1 MRTDDMVREALA
13 DLAPTAPADN
23 TALAGV
29 HRAIGRRRRR
39 QHVAQAV
46 AAVALAATAVGTGAL
61 LLRAEDNKVQ
71 TGSGGDGRPA
81 TTEPTTATTPTTGTP
96 KPGEG
101 DRTQFGPVSFVLPQG
116 WEATPSQKLT
126 DPETGAQGD
135 FICIAPTDDTGP
147 VWEDCSGLL
156 IYRGDYIPGSE
167 TRPYE
172 PHTAAAWSHSFDVP
186 SCPFEPPAF
195 GPDFDGV
202 DTSGALIEQSFRPVG
217 DKSAYYDR
225 WQANCQRSDHP
236 FEPQAWFL
244 PQSKVLVLDIFG
256 HPETAEFLASFEF
269 EE

>member
-39 QHVAQAV
+39 QHVARAV
-46 AAVALAATAVGTGAL
+46 AAVFLAAAAGGAGAVV
-61 LLRAEDNKVQ
+61 LRAEDNKVQ
-71 TGSGGDGRPA
+71 TGGQSTSTTTPSTE
-81 TTEPTTATTPTTGTP
+81 TTETP

-101 DRTQFGPVSFVLPQG
+101 DRTQFGPVSFVLPAG

-135 FICIAPTDDTGP
+135 FICIAPTGDTDP
-147 VWEDCSGLL
+147 VWDDCSGLA
-156 IYRGDYIPGSE
+156 IYRGDYIPGE
-167 TRPYE
+167 EMKPYQ
-172 PHTAAAWSHSFDVP
+172 PDTVGAWSHGTDTNP
-186 SCPFEPPAF
+186 CPFEPVGD
-195 GPDFDGV
+195 GPDVDGV
-202 DTSGALIEQSFRPVG
+202 EVMGPVVESGLRPVG
-217 DKSAYYDR
+217 GHQANYNR

-244 PQSKVLVLDIFG
+244 PQSKILILDIFG
-256 HPETAEFLASFEF
+256 HDETEDFLASFQF
-269 EE
+269 NG